1 MSRQVLLAAT
11 AVILGAA
18 LATSCTG
25 KNPTNGTASPA
36 TTTSESTGSAE
47 LPNSGAPKVD
57 NPLPAAALD
66 GNVCDSALTAEQLTG
81 YLGQT
86 KAPKASDTELGPTCD
101 WASASGSSAG
111 ILVGYDTKSG
121 QGLSLP
127 YKNVKPKAKRWVD
140 DLEPIQGYPAV
151 GYVDA
156 GTTDDRACVVV
167 VGVADDL
174 AYSVSL
180 SIGDSAVQA
189 GKDACQLGRGV
200 ADTVLTNLKARA

>member
-1 MSRQVLLAAT
+1 MIAAVVAAGATLL
-11 AVILGAA
+11 
-18 LATSCTG
+18 TSCTG
-25 KNPTNGTASPA
+25 KEALSGTPTPA
-36 TTTSESTGSAE
+36 PVSAPE

-57 NPLPAAALD
+57 NPLPAKVLD
-66 GNVCDSALTAEQLTG
+66 GNPCDSALTAEQVQG
-81 YLGQT
+81 YLGRT
-86 KAPKASDTELGPTCD
+86 DPPDSKDSELGPTCD
-101 WASASGSSAG
+101 WASDSGSSAG
-111 ILVGYDTKSG
+111 IFLAYETKTG
-121 QGLSLP
+121 QGISLT

-140 DLEPIQGYPAV
+140 DLDPVQGYPTV
-151 GYVDA
+151 GYVA
-156 GTTDDRACVVV
+156 VGTTDNRTCVIV

>member
-1 MSRQVLLAAT
+1 MSHRILTAIALVTAGVTVLT
-11 AVILGAA
+11 A
-18 LATSCTG
+18 CTG
-25 KNPTNGTASPA
+25 KDNVAGTPMPAPTSSSN
-36 TTTSESTGSAE
+36 

-57 NPLPAAALD
+57 NPLPAKVLD
-66 GNVCDSALTAEQLTG
+66 GNPCDSALTAEQVQG

-86 KAPKASDTELGPTCD
+86 KAPESNDTELGPTCD
-101 WASASGSSAG
+101 WTSASGSAAG
-111 ILVGYDTKSG
+111 ILVGYDTKPG
-121 QGLSLP
+121 QGISLA

-140 DLEPIQGYPAV
+140 NLDPVQGYPTV
-151 GYVDA
+151 GYVGV
-156 GTTDDRACVVV
+156 GTADDRTCVIV

-180 SIGDSAVQA
+180 SIGDSAIQA

>member
-1 MSRQVLLAAT
+1 MSRHVLLTAT
-11 AVILGAA
+11 AVVVGAA
-18 LATSCTG
+18 LLTSCTG
-25 KNPTNGTASPA
+25 KTPTNGTASPA
-36 TTTSESTGSAE
+36 PTSNGSTGSAE
-47 LPNSGAPKVD
+47 LPNSGAPKVA
-57 NPLPAAALD
+57 NPLPAAVLD
-66 GNVCDSALTAEQLTG
+66 GNPCDSALTAEQLTG

-86 KAPKASDTELGPTCD
+86 KTPKASDTELGPTCD
-101 WASASGSSAG
+101 WSSASGSSAG

-140 DLEPIQGYPAV
+140 DLEPIQGHPAI

-156 GTTDDRACVVV
+156 GTTDNRACVIV

-174 AYSVSL
+174 TYSVSL